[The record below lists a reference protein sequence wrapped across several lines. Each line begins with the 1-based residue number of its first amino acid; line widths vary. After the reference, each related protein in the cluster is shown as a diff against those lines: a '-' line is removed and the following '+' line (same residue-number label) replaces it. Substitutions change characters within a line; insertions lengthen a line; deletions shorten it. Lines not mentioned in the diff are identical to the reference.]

1 MIEDRID
8 DLIKKYRKC
17 IKDDLLII
25 ENNRKY
31 LDDKSDD
38 HSDAYEGMCLLNIFD
53 KEKEINIDTDMEVK
67 IEEDILQAIDKQAE
81 ELGWLDEKT
90 CENLSEYNLC
100 DRFECSNCGIVLEEY
115 QEIKVDEDD
124 DTGDECTYE
133 YTPKYCPNCGRKIV
147 D

>member
-1 MIEDRID
+1 MTEDRIN

-53 KEKEINIDTDMEVK
+53 KEKEIELFKEFIESLEYVK
-67 IEEDILQAIDKQAE
+67 
-81 ELGWLDEKT
+81 
-90 CENLSEYNLC
+90 
-100 DRFECSNCGIVLEEY
+100 
-115 QEIKVDEDD
+115 
-124 DTGDECTYE
+124 TGEFND
-133 YTPKYCPNCGRKIV
+133 
-147 D
+147 

>member
-38 HSDAYEGMCLLNIFD
+38 YSDAYEGMCLLNIFD
-53 KEKEINIDTDMEVK
+53 KEKEIELFKEV
-67 IEEDILQAIDKQAE
+67 IESLEYA
-81 ELGWLDEKT
+81 KT
-90 CENLSEYNLC
+90 GEFN
-100 DRFECSNCGIVLEEY
+100 D
-115 QEIKVDEDD
+115 
-124 DTGDECTYE
+124 
-133 YTPKYCPNCGRKIV
+133 
-147 D
+147 